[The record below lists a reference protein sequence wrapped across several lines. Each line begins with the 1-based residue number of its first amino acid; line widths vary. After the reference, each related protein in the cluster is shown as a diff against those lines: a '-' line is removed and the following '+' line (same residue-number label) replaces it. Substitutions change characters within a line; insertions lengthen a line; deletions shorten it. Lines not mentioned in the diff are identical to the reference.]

1 MWPQVQGGG
10 ESWVCPQVQG
20 GGVMGVASG
29 TRGRS
34 HEYVLRYKGCRGVMG
49 VSREGPDVWWVCLG
63 SNLMCGGR
71 VILGLSTRNEDVDSG
86 MTKPMK
92 AAISGPAPIEQ
103 AMDAESKM
111 VEGSEVVCV
120 CLMGLES
127 FSVAG

>member
-1 MWPQVQGGG
+1 
-10 ESWVCPQVQG
+10 
-20 GGVMGVASG
+20 
-29 TRGRS
+29 
-34 HEYVLRYKGCRGVMG
+34 
-49 VSREGPDVWWVCLG
+49 
-63 SNLMCGGR
+63 MCGGR